1 MKTHY
6 PGSTVSTV
14 LSSAFITSDSALDFR
29 FVFKVFP
36 LIIFVN
42 SALGYYSI
50 STQCS

>member
-14 LSSAFITSDSALDFR
+14 LSSAFTASDSALDFR
-29 FVFKVFP
+29 FVAKVFL
-36 LIIFVN
+36 LIKFVN